1 MRLQRGRPRDHGE
14 GSRNIQAGI
23 QSPISSFPRKRES
36 SVFWANA
43 TGSPL
48 SRGRRKLYE
57 PGTLFTDETG
67 QLVYRL
73 VRLWANLD
81 RQKYRRREGLDH
93 PPYDPV
99 RSLGSDLRHHVLVG
113 DHLAELALEGEIARV
128 ACDLVR

>member
-1 MRLQRGRPRDHGE
+1 MAKVRGT
-14 GSRNIQAGI
+14 S
-23 QSPISSFPRKRES
+23 KRES
-36 SVFWANA
+36 SPRFRQSRGSGNPVSLGTNA
-43 TGSPL
+43 TGAPL
-48 SRGRRKLYE
+48 KPALECLNRGRGRRKLYE

-81 RQKYRRREGLDH
+81 RQEHRRRKSLDH

-99 RSLGSDLRHHVLVG
+99 RSLGGDLRHHVLVG
-113 DHLAELALEGEIARV
+113 DHLAELALEGKIARV